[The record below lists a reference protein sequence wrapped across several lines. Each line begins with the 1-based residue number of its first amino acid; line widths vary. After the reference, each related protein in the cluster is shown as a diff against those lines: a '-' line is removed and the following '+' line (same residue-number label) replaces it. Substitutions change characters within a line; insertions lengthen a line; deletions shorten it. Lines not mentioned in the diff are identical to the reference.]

1 MDVTN
6 CDKEVVIITLLCF
19 FHHENKDVF
28 SIMKNILL
36 LIVLENGATLTLFI
50 YFFVYIY
57 FCHFYLSFSKVLKV
71 LMKQFVPM
79 FLSQS

>member
-36 LIVLENGATLTLFI
+36 LMVLENGATLTLFI
-50 YFFVYIY
+50 FFFCLYIFCPFYFP
-57 FCHFYLSFSKVLKV
+57 SLK
-71 LMKQFVPM
+71 
-79 FLSQS
+79 FLRF

>member
-36 LIVLENGATLTLFI
+36 LIVLENGTTLTLFFFFLFI
-50 YFFVYIY
+50 YIFVI
-57 FCHFYLSFSKVLKV
+57 FIFPSLK
-71 LMKQFVPM
+71 
-79 FLSQS
+79 FLRF